1 MKEKGKIATK
11 TVQRP
16 LKVECF
22 YTPPLGNK
30 CGKIFEVK
38 YNRSC
43 AIALNTKEKYSLVMG
58 TAVKLPAVMVANISK
73 NKYDNALLKDQQEE
87 QELTNLKNEKD
98 QFQNSVKNYEQGLK
112 VVIGNDLTSS
122 SDKDISDLQQ
132 KNADLTK
139 DKEEAENQ
147 LKEKQQQILDHK
159 CDTPNN
165 NELNQLKDDLKK
177 ANQEKDRLQTELQ
190 TKLNKK
196 DQNIPIPQQK
206 GEEDK
211 KEEQE
216 NQKLTVE
223 ELREKLTSKQRE
235 IRDLQEQLSK
245 MNNSQSNQDNKQ
257 NPKFLLG
264 MMTSFL
270 PDITKKNQIGEI
282 ISVFE
287 KKGLRIAGMKMI
299 RLTPQLAKNFY
310 QEHSERSFFKG
321 MTEFMCSSPVVV
333 ICLEGENAIKLNREI
348 MGATNPLEAK
358 TSPKN
363 ATSLEKSKYFLRK
376 KVLVYK
382 QENNLPVEKLA
393 KQINLTVPEVE
404 DILFARID
412 KFTLD
417 RLVIYI
423 DNLFP
428 FYLTVHEKSLSSL
441 LVKLRVVE

>member
-1 MKEKGKIATK
+1 MKEKSKITTK

-43 AIALNTKEKYSLVMG
+43 
-58 TAVKLPAVMVANISK
+58 VKVGSN
-73 NKYDNALLKDQQEE
+73 
-87 QELTNLKNEKD
+87 
-98 QFQNSVKNYEQGLK
+98 
-112 VVIGNDLTSS
+112 
-122 SDKDISDLQQ
+122 DKDISDLQQ
-132 KNADLTK
+132 KNTDLTK
-139 DKEEAENQ
+139 AKEEAEKQ

-165 NELNQLKDDLKK
+165 AELNQVKEELKN
-177 ANQEKDRLQTELQ
+177 ANQEKDRLQTEL
-190 TKLNKK
+190 NKK
-196 DQNIPIPQQK
+196 NKNIPIPQPNE
-206 GEEDK
+206 EEDK

-223 ELREKLTSKQRE
+223 ELREKLTSKQQE

-245 MNNSQSNQDNKQ
+245 TNNSQSNNQDSKQ

-264 MMTSFL
+264 MMTAFL
-270 PDITKKNQIGEI
+270 VMLIVGGMPDITKKNQIGEI

-287 KKGLRIAGMKMI
+287 KRGLRVAGMKMV
-299 RLTPQLAKNFY
+299 RLTPHLAKNFY

-358 TSPKN
+358 VGTIRRTYGESIDN
-363 ATSLEKSKYFLRK
+363 ANAVHGSDSSEA
-376 KVLVYK
+376 
-382 QENNLPVEKLA
+382 A
-393 KQINLTVPEVE
+393 KREINLFFKEE
-404 DILFARID
+404 EIF
-412 KFTLD
+412 
-417 RLVIYI
+417 
-423 DNLFP
+423 
-428 FYLTVHEKSLSSL
+428 
-441 LVKLRVVE
+441 